1 MQAEMELEH
10 MVGMQPALYHRYNVD
25 ENDEED
31 DDEEDLGDAEGP
43 FKASSAYSAQLL
55 TDAISNIDLND
66 TNPWHDP
73 HNASMGSDARGA
85 VDGESAGGDGE
96 GKHQAGE
103 LAGHR
108 GCGGLSMLHDCL
120 EFLACL

>member
-1 MQAEMELEH
+1 MELEH

-31 DDEEDLGDAEGP
+31 EDEEDVGDVDGP
-43 FKASSAYSAQLL
+43 FKVSSAYSAQLL

-73 HNASMGSDARGA
+73 HNVSMGSENRAAAHGEGA
-85 VDGESAGGDGE
+85 GDDGE
-96 GKHQAGE
+96 GKHQRGEPAGP
-103 LAGHR
+103 GVN
-108 GCGGLSMLHDCL
+108 
-120 EFLACL
+120 